1 MSWSYS
7 LGKIGGT
14 VLRVH
19 VTFVLLII
27 WITATAWAAEGPQ
40 AALVNML
47 FILSVFACVVL
58 HEFGHATMA
67 ARFGVRTPDITL
79 LPIGG
84 LARLERIPENPK
96 QEILIAVAGPAVNV
110 VIFLILTIFLGGRG
124 WLSDLQSLDNP
135 AQSFWGRLALVNAL
149 LVAFN
154 LIPAFPMDGG
164 RVFRAALALFMDRV
178 KATQVA
184 ARTGQVIALLFAYWG
199 LTSGNPILV
208 LIAVFIFFAAGSE
221 SSDAAMRGLAHRAAA
236 RDAVITSFVSLT
248 PNDTIDTAAQAILH
262 SSQSEFPVLS
272 PEGQILGFV
281 TRESVLARPDP
292 EFRQT
297 PVSEIMFR
305 DVPVV
310 SLKTGMDDVLD
321 AFARQRIPAVAVVG
335 ANGNFVGF
343 INRENIGEWFILAR
357 APSVRRGG

>member
-7 LGKIGGT
+7 IGKIGGT

-27 WITATAWAAEGPQ
+27 WITASAWAAAGPQ
-40 AALVNML
+40 AALINML

-110 VIFLILTIFLGGRG
+110 VIFLILTIVLGGSG

-135 AQSFWGRLALVNAL
+135 GQSFWGRLALVNAL

-164 RVFRAALALFMDRV
+164 RVFRAVLALFMDRV

-184 ARTGQVIALLFAYWG
+184 ARTGQVIAVLFAYWG

-208 LIAVFIFFAAGSE
+208 LIAAFIFFAAGAE
-221 SSDAAMRGLAHRAAA
+221 SSDAAMRGLAHRSAA

-248 PNDTIDTAAQAILH
+248 PDDTLDTAAQAILH
-262 SSQSEFPVLS
+262 SSQSEFPVLT
-272 PEGQILGFV
+272 PDGQFVGFV

-292 EFRQT
+292 EFRQR
-297 PVSEIMFR
+297 PVSEIMF
-305 DVPVV
+305 DNVPVV

-321 AFARQRIPAVAVVG
+321 AFAKGRIPAVAVIG
-335 ANGNFVGF
+335 KSGNFVGF

-357 APSVRRGG
+357 SS